1 MDKLIEELR
10 NTTFDIEELKKRK
23 AEIKQLALEHR
34 DENEIDSS
42 IEEVRKINDDI
53 KSLEDKKIKLNE
65 KEKRGEINNMDNT
78 ILHFTENMERADILA
93 TAEYRNAFFKKLQG
107 RDLNSDEQRTI
118 TSAANSGG
126 ASIPTKTMDE
136 ILGQITESPTLAGL
150 VTTLNI
156 PELLSLPIENVT
168 NDASWV
174 AEATDGSSADD
185 TLTSIS
191 LSAYKLIRLVE
202 ITAKL
207 QAMSVS
213 AFETWIVNTLVKK
226 MRAAIENAIING
238 SGTNQPEGVEELTFN
253 SANSIQ
259 KSDDFTYNDFVDLE
273 SLLGEDYE
281 ANAVFVM
288 NRKTLAA
295 IKKLKDD
302 VKKPLFER
310 IAEDG
315 FRGTILGYPV
325 RKSKYVADNVI
336 YLADWKA
343 AYVINFTKNVEIT
356 NSAEAGFKS
365 GNIVYR
371 ALALVDGKPT
381 SIANSIVKL
390 SKV

>member
-1 MDKLIEELR
+1 MDKVIEELR

-65 KEKRGEINNMDNT
+65 KEKRGEKNNMDNT
-78 ILHFTENMERADILA
+78 ILHFTENMERSDILA

-107 RDLNSDEQRTI
+107 RDLNSDEQRAI

-174 AEATDGSSADD
+174 AEATDGSYADD

-226 MRAAIENAIING
+226 MRAAIENAIVNG
-238 SGTNQPEGVEELTFN
+238 SGTNQPTGIEELTFDATN
-253 SANSIQ
+253 S
-259 KSDDFTYNDFVDLE
+259 KEVTVDFTYDDFVDLE

-288 NRKTLAA
+288 NRKTLAS